1 MRTAWVSCSV
11 ICSLGSCSK
20 LLLLLGGF
28 VLVVALEDL
37 MCTRQRELAQSRVW
51 LPRGMLA
58 VARVP
63 ASLTCSWRRL
73 EAFLRRFSS
82 LMCCSTSRTALRVEM
97 NMSPHRLTARLAF
110 LSSDLVVCPPLYLSG
125 STQGHTGHDTHND
138 AGSADTRRAHVL
150 DTVHRQRLHACPQLR
165 EMGSCARE
173 LALQVYHTFPL
184 PHDGECCRTAA
195 K

>member
-1 MRTAWVSCSV
+1 
-11 ICSLGSCSK
+11 
-20 LLLLLGGF
+20 
-28 VLVVALEDL
+28 

-82 LMCCSTSRTALRVEM
+82 LMCCSTSRTDLRVEM

-110 LSSDLVVCPPLYLSG
+110 FSSDLVVCPPLYLSG

-138 AGSADTRRAHVL
+138 AGFADTRGLKIDLCNCTPDVKSGPGSFQQGTMKQLIHAKHWCNKNVRDKASYPA
-150 DTVHRQRLHACPQLR
+150 LHNHLVSHCIPTWPPGVCLL
-165 EMGSCARE
+165 
-173 LALQVYHTFPL
+173 LAL
-184 PHDGECCRTAA
+184 EA
-195 K
+195 